1 MSITKELRWKEL
13 TEGEQNEA
21 VSCGK
26 LSNPE
31 DFNYHRVLG
40 ELYAVDEEHS
50 WLVSI
55 SVDYADVDEYEEFFA
70 YESEGDDGTTSGSC
84 LIPITTDKELTEEQV
99 CKDYLGVNPAHV
111 SDFTVGF

>member
-1 MSITKELRWKEL
+1 MSITKELRWKDL
-13 TEGEQNEA
+13 TEVEQNEA

-40 ELYAVDEEHS
+40 ELYAADEEHS

-55 SVDYADVDEYEEFFA
+55 SVD
-70 YESEGDDGTTSGSC
+70 
-84 LIPITTDKELTEEQV
+84 
-99 CKDYLGVNPAHV
+99 
-111 SDFTVGF
+111 